1 MLSALANNPDSNRR
15 RRYFIKYS
23 PQNVESG
30 KNRRNQVGQGC
41 GGTGALMCVL
51 VAQLCLTLDPMD
63 SPPGSPVNR
72 ILQARIPEVGCH
84 ALLQG
89 IFPTQGSNPGLLH
102 CRQILYHLSHQ
113 GSPVSFYNRRKL
125 LLPARVCKVR
135 DSLNKHW
142 EEGRCKPAS
151 FHYIP
156 VFCTNHIGHF
166 LLSGK
171 SPTTFFLISSCWGLF
186 PRSSY

>member
-113 GSPVSFYNRRKL
+113 GSPCFLLILEISNNLIMACESSPHQLSTLVSF
-125 LLPARVCKVR
+125 
-135 DSLNKHW
+135 
-142 EEGRCKPAS
+142 
-151 FHYIP
+151 F
-156 VFCTNHIGHF
+156 
-166 LLSGK
+166 
-171 SPTTFFLISSCWGLF
+171 SSICQ
-186 PRSSY
+186 PCQ